1 MKTDCL
7 FLYVEGAVW
16 DTEEGCLMR
25 RKPRALVVE
34 LLIVKVIIKDTEHL
48 WLLVW
53 TTDITGLHSTLQLP
67 ILMVFT
73 NYIVVFLCLLYHRI
87 CCRKRVYATFM
98 QRIGMGVGLVFE
110 AVCLC
115 LTEDRNKKVR
125 IKDCS

>member
-53 TTDITGLHSTLQLP
+53 TTDITSLKTTLQLP

-73 NYIVVFLCLLYHRI
+73 NYLVYFCVFCTTEYVAERGCTPHLCR
-87 CCRKRVYATFM
+87 
-98 QRIGMGVGLVFE
+98 GLAWVWG
-110 AVCLC
+110 
-115 LTEDRNKKVR
+115 
-125 IKDCS
+125 